1 MPIKKQ
7 PNKPDAKDRRRYP
20 RVDKNVAIKL
30 KDQDADFVTETKNLS
45 CIGAYAQIDTYIP
58 ILTKLRVTLLLPRQ
72 RNVKE
77 ARHITCEGTV
87 VRVERRGAPP
97 EPNKYHIAIYFN
109 EISKND
115 MKHIDAYVKNQ
126 LPSPPSGKTS
136 LFAKTSK
143 DALPKH

>member
-7 PNKPDAKDRRRYP
+7 THRPDEKDRRRHL

-58 ILTKLRVTLLLPRQ
+58 ILTKLKVTLLLPRQ
-72 RNVKE
+72 RNAKE

-87 VRVERRGAPP
+87 VRVERTGAAE
-97 EPNKYHIAIYFN
+97 EPNKYNIAIYFN

-115 MKHIDAYVKNQ
+115 MRHIDAYVKNQ
-126 LPSPPSGKTS
+126 IPSHPLLHEGLKGRR
-136 LFAKTSK
+136 A
-143 DALPKH
+143 